1 MVPEDPE
8 ISGGGELTI
17 GALQIPYRVRLSAR
31 AKKKR
36 VEVTAT
42 EVVVIAPEGT
52 PGRGPESVE
61 AFLLKN
67 RRWLYET
74 FTDLRRQKAEAG
86 EPEQLWERGAKLM
99 YRGRNLMLE
108 IVEDDV
114 EEVSVYCRSRFY
126 ITVPRRLGEGAR
138 RAALRHGIHG
148 WMRGRALK
156 DARYFCGRYLARLG
170 EKYEG
175 ATVEVGDYQHL
186 WGSCGRDGVL
196 RINWRLIQAPR
207 VALEYVCAHEVCH
220 LRHRNHDREF
230 WETLGELMPG
240 WQEAKDVL
248 ERWER
253 QAGGQREL

>member
-1 MVPEDPE
+1 MTAEGPEAPRLGRLA
-8 ISGGGELTI
+8 IGELE
-17 GALQIPYRVRLSAR
+17 IPYRVRLSAR

-42 EVVVIAPEGT
+42 EVVVIAPQGT
-52 PGRGPESVE
+52 PARGAESVE

-74 FTDLRRQKAEAG
+74 FTDLQRQEAAAG
-86 EPEQLWERGAKLM
+86 EPEQIWERGAKLM

-108 IVEDDV
+108 IVEGDV
-114 EEVSVYCRSRFY
+114 EEVNILCRSRFH
-126 ITVPRRLGEGAR
+126 ITVPKRLGEAAR
-138 RAALRHGIHG
+138 RAALRHALHG

-156 DARYFCGRYLARLG
+156 DARSFCGYYLSRLG
-170 EKYEG
+170 PEYEG
-175 ATVEVGDYQHL
+175 ASVEVGDYQHL

-240 WQEAKDVL
+240 WQEAKDAL

-253 QAGGQREL
+253 QAGGQRDL